1 MNCHLELA
9 KFLIY
14 KDFSKSKHIKGL
26 KCLLKNNL
34 VVADE
39 QEKNA
44 HPDSS
49 FGYHRCLTW

>member
-9 KFLIY
+9 KLLIY

-44 HPDSS
+44 PQIARLVTIDA
-49 FGYHRCLTW
+49 